1 MKSICVF
8 CGSNFGDKPDYELGA
23 IALGQLLAR
32 RGITLVYGGGKVGLM
47 GTVADATLAAGGKV
61 IGVIP
66 EFLRLKELDHPGLS
80 ELHVVASMH
89 ERKAMMAELS
99 DGFIA
104 MPGGYGTYEE
114 LLEVLSWS
122 QLGMHHK
129 PVGLLD
135 VAGFY
140 TPFLTMMRHTVEQGF
155 AREQNL
161 DLMVSAATP
170 DALLERMA
178 GWAPV
183 AVSKWLDKR
192 AI

>member
-32 RGITLVYGGGKVGLM
+32 RGITLVYG
-47 GTVADATLAAGGKV
+47 GGKV

-170 DALLERMA
+170 DALLARRA

-183 AVSKWLDKR
+183 AGSKWLDKR